1 MRLYILKT
9 SKQVLTILQ
18 VLKLRYS
25 INSMNLMWYFRLQ
38 IQLYR
43 INKNLIQVIPLKSK
57 KQMVLKIHLTT

>member
-9 SKQVLTILQ
+9 SKQALTILQ

-43 INKNLIQVIPLKSK
+43 INKNPIQVIPLKSK

>member
-1 MRLYILKT
+1 MRLFTLKT

-38 IQLYR
+38 IQLYC
-43 INKNLIQVIPLKSK
+43 INKNPIQVMALKSN
-57 KQMVLKIHLTT
+57 KQMVLKIHQTT